1 MTKEQFWRIIEDVN
15 AVSQNHDQE
24 TVWTRIVENLSHY
37 PLEDIMDWHLIY
49 HEYKDAAYRDE
60 MFAVSTALGSDYAD
74 EGLNNFRAWLISCG
88 KEVFMNA
95 LREPVTLV
103 DSPKKDGCFNYGKY
117 DYAAFYAYNAKMFRI
132 DPDSTQDLIYAL
144 EDYTLDRET
153 IEDIHEELPKQQ
165 GFGQNGVGAS
175 FANYYSP
182 NCGKNNAPQS
192 DAIQA
197 LMDSGEV
204 VHAHVYSNG
213 GREEFLFHN
222 TPENIASF
230 IGSRPFVDQM
240 ILTTPMDELIM
251 NTMGN
256 FIDQCPDSID
266 FRRLKTPEIQRRRVA
281 VHVCEPYNA
290 SRLPTGRAAF
300 FLIRLTIRPYRIF
313 AAILCHPTEPL
324 RFKPPHSA
332 ALRLQQSCCGRFCV
346 SWRIS
351 LPKSTGQ
358 SF

>member
-103 DSPKKDGCFNYGKY
+103 DSLKKDGCFNYGKY

-204 VHAHVYSNG
+204 VHAYVYSNG

-256 FIDQCPDSID
+256 FIDQCPDKELLEQVKETLI
-266 FRRLKTPEIQRRRVA
+266 PIQLGKA
-281 VHVCEPYNA
+281 EPQ
-290 SRLPTGRAAF
+290 P
-300 FLIRLTIRPYRIF
+300 IF
-313 AAILCHPTEPL
+313 SPSVEEVNEYYE
-324 RFKPPHSA
+324 
-332 ALRLQQSCCGRFCV
+332 QQENLDLGM
-346 SWRIS
+346 
-351 LPKSTGQ
+351 
-358 SF
+358 

>member
-204 VHAHVYSNG
+204 VHAYVYSVPDQGNRRVEYAEKKEIMDKIVEKYRPDLLHPPMPSDDDGGAYGGQRQVMADPEAQGG
-213 GREEFLFHN
+213 GRAPGRERARDGGVSVQTSPRN
-222 TPENIASF
+222 RRMPEPPVT
-230 IGSRPFVDQM
+230 G
-240 ILTTPMDELIM
+240 
-251 NTMGN
+251 
-256 FIDQCPDSID
+256 
-266 FRRLKTPEIQRRRVA
+266 KTAEV
-281 VHVCEPYNA
+281 
-290 SRLPTGRAAF
+290 
-300 FLIRLTIRPYRIF
+300 
-313 AAILCHPTEPL
+313 
-324 RFKPPHSA
+324 
-332 ALRLQQSCCGRFCV
+332 
-346 SWRIS
+346 
-351 LPKSTGQ
+351 KSDGQ
-358 SF
+358 A